1 MYANTRRQ
9 RPAGISRKQKCMYA
23 CTIVTAYYKIPSKCS
38 SEIYMKWISNLLQF
52 KHPIVFF
59 TSEDLVPSFRA
70 LRGDLPIT
78 FIVAPFDNIYMWE
91 TYKKEWIQQQTSD
104 PEPYH
109 SPELYAVWANKAVW
123 LEDAAIKNPYRTENF
138 MWVDA
143 GGFRIDED
151 QHLYIEHFPKLRR
164 FSKRKMLFSLVYK
177 FKESDYKR
185 ENSIIGNFTKVEG
198 DFRDRIVGGFFGG
211 GLEACRVWRKA
222 YESMLLRYFVK
233 GYFAGKD
240 QPIMASTL
248 LDDPSL
254 GDILE
259 PTIPDTQYGD
269 IKHWLFLPRFL
280 SDIQLK
286 RKLFVI
292 NPHL

>member
-1 MYANTRRQ
+1 
-9 RPAGISRKQKCMYA
+9 
-23 CTIVTAYYKIPSKCS
+23 
-38 SEIYMKWISNLLQF
+38 MKWISNLMKF
-52 KHPIVFF
+52 KNPIVFY
-59 TSEDLVPSFRA
+59 TSEDLLPVFKEM
-70 LRGDLPIT
+70 RGDLPIT
-78 FIVAPFDNIYMWE
+78 FHVEPFDKVYMWE
-91 TYKKEWIQQQTSD
+91 TYKKEWVQQQGFD

-123 LEDAAIKNPYRTENF
+123 LEQCANQNPYRSEAF

-151 QHLYIEHFPKLRR
+151 QPLYIDNFPKVRR
-164 FSKRKMLFSLVYK
+164 FPKGKMLFSLIYK
-177 FKESDYKR
+177 FNGDDYKR

-198 DFRDRIVGGFFGG
+198 DYKDRIVGGFFGG
-211 GLEACRVWRKA
+211 TIQACRRWRKA

-240 QPIMASTL
+240 QPIMASAL

-259 PTIPDTQYGD
+259 PTIPGTQFGD
-269 IKHWLFLPRFL
+269 IQHWLFLPKYL

-286 RKLFVI
+286 RKLFAI
-292 NPHL
+292 NTQI